1 LVENALREARER
13 IVREHMDSEND
24 LEFERTLATFKHPRY
39 ELYGNG
45 TIFDGPEEVSQYYW
59 NSRAAFPDQRNEII
73 EVHHT
78 DDAVIVEF
86 WLMGTHLG
94 ALGDLEPT
102 GRSFRVRM
110 TAFFIFEGEGLV
122 NERVYFD
129 SAAIRRQLEG

>member
-1 LVENALREARER
+1 
-13 IVREHMDSEND
+13 MQSEND
-24 LEFERTLATFKHPRY
+24 LDFDRTLATFKHPRY

-45 TIFDGPEEVSQYYW
+45 AVFDGPDEVARYYQ
-59 NSRAAFPDQRNEII
+59 NSRAVFPDQRNEII
-73 EVHHT
+73 EIHHT